1 MATCDSLVPWA
12 LIEGK
17 RPYIE
22 YTLSETLRTP
32 LPTKLV
38 LW

>member
-1 MATCDSLVPWA
+1 METCDSLVPWA

-17 RPYIE
+17 RPNIE

-32 LPTKLV
+32 LSTKQV